1 MKVSRLIPL
10 MLLVL
15 TVTCVSCK
23 KGPDKLIAKTWK
35 VTDVIAKGTLSDS
48 LFQATKAELLKVE
61 MTFKDN
67 KYTMVSDGKTI
78 ETGTYAMENGN
89 LVVKTENGMNM
100 STVVTKDRLLLE
112 TPDFTT
118 TLLPK

>member
-1 MKVSRLIPL
+1 MKVSRLVPL

-15 TVTCVSCK
+15 TVACVSCK

-100 STVVTKDRLLLE
+100 STVVSKDKLLLD

>member
-15 TVTCVSCK
+15 TVACVSCK

-100 STVVTKDRLLLE
+100 STVVSKDKLLLD

>member
-1 MKVSRLIPL
+1 

-15 TVTCVSCK
+15 TVACFSCT

-35 VTDVIAKGTLSDS
+35 VTDVIPKGTLSDS
-48 LFQATKAELLKVE
+48 LFQITKAELLKVE

-78 ETGTYAMENGN
+78 EAGTYAMENGN

>member
-1 MKVSRLIPL
+1 MKVSRLVPL

>member
-1 MKVSRLIPL
+1 MKISRLVPL

-23 KGPDKLIAKTWK
+23 KGPDKLIVRTWK
-35 VTDVIAKGTLSDS
+35 VSDVVAKGTLSDS

-67 KYTMVSDGKTI
+67 KYTMVSGGKTI
-78 ETGTYAMENGN
+78 ETGTYTMENGN

>member
-1 MKVSRLIPL
+1 MKVSRLLPL

-15 TVTCVSCK
+15 TVACVSCK

-78 ETGTYAMENGN
+78 ETGTYALENGN

-100 STVVTKDRLLLE
+100 STVVSKDKLLLD

>member
-1 MKVSRLIPL
+1 MKISRLLPL

-15 TVTCVSCK
+15 TVACVSCK

-48 LFQATKAELLKVE
+48 LFQVTKAELLKVE

>member
-1 MKVSRLIPL
+1 MKVFRLVPL

-61 MTFKDN
+61 MNFKDN